1 MSYLDNVEAPKNH
14 LDDADFDFLVSQL
27 FTKVDGVSHQ
37 NLGEFP
43 TISSKKVYV
52 IEQFI
57 KQWKTFI
64 GPDIMP
70 AAPLI
75 FPNKAKRLYY
85 IRDTTLARLVV
96 KMLKISPKSQDY
108 DKLFNW
114 KKHYHEYKHHHR
126 RDTRNLKSL
135 PFIIAQIYSERR
147 DPDKIVKPTIKISEV
162 NKVLETLTTDEASKS
177 AQQVAILEPVVE
189 KLTIEQL
196 RWFFT
201 ILLKISTLGSF
212 ETAFFERWHPDAPRL
227 YGLCNNLSKV
237 FWLLTDPEVRLTD
250 DQLTIQPFYPFLP
263 QLSQK
268 VNISYEK
275 LCARMNNAFYIEE
288 KMDGDRMILHFQD
301 SRFKFFSRR
310 TKDYTL
316 LYGASF
322 QIGSLTKYLTDAF
335 HPRVK
340 SIVLDGEMVA
350 WDFKRKV
357 ILPFGTLKT
366 SAVQEAV
373 RQFTTT
379 DVFEEQS
386 AWPLFIVFDVLHV
399 NGKNLTNHKLSYRK
413 QLLRSLI
420 NEIPHKFELLP
431 LMKGSDPDDIK
442 LAIKNVISD
451 RGEGL
456 VIKNVD
462 LKYHVAQRD
471 NSWVKVKPEYL
482 EQFGENLDLVI
493 IGLIPAV
500 KNSYMCG
507 LRDKENGNVFKSFCT
522 VANGFTEG
530 EFDRLERLT
539 AGKWNNLKTNP
550 PPTDLI
556 QFGRKK
562 PDFWINPNDSVAL
575 EIKARSIDV
584 SLEETYA
591 VGTTLH
597 NLYCRRIRDDKLIED
612 CVTLQEYRE
621 MKLKYSSDFNKS
633 QTILQG
639 RKRKANSFLLEQA
652 SKQVKTE
659 VTSNLFSNFQFL
671 ILSDCKKSRDN
682 ERLSVEDLSR
692 IVKLHGGMLIRNHK
706 LAKEPDRQTIVISE
720 VAIPSTEAIV
730 NYGLDI
736 LKLVWVFNCIESN
749 AIVPL
754 EPSMIFRT
762 RSVDLLKNSL
772 ARLDVYGDSFTQRV
786 DLPIVEFCRRI
797 ENPQLTDNDIKCA
810 KEEFL
815 HELGDNPPLAFLFND
830 VKFLIVAAH
839 NWAKDGLRRKVER
852 YGGQISETLGDCSF
866 VVVANE
872 EGDETLAARI
882 DVISHDIADSVSFS
896 NSSNLP
902 IPSIV
907 KSSFIDLCIEHRVL
921 VDAADFSIG
930 RKSKM
935 RKN

>member
-1 MSYLDNVEAPKNH
+1 MSYLDNVEPPQNH
-14 LDDADFDFLVSQL
+14 LDDADFEFVVSQL

-57 KQWKTFI
+57 KQWRTFI
-64 GPDIMP
+64 GPNVVP
-70 AAPLI
+70 VAQLI
-75 FPNKAKRLYY
+75 FPNKVKRLYY

-96 KMLKISPKSQDY
+96 KMLKIPPKSQDY
-108 DKLFNW
+108 DRLFNW
-114 KKHYHEYKHHHR
+114 KKHYHDYKHHNR
-126 RDTRNLKSL
+126 RDTRNLRSL
-135 PFIIAQIYSERR
+135 PFIIAQIFSERR
-147 DPDKIVKPTIKISEV
+147 DPELIVKPTVKISEV
-162 NKVLETLTTDEASKS
+162 NSVLEALTTEDASKS
-177 AQQVAILEPVVE
+177 AQQVAILEPLVA

-201 ILLKISTLGSF
+201 IVLKISTLGSF

-237 FWLLTDPEVRLTD
+237 FWLLTDPTKRLTD
-250 DQLTIQPFYPFLP
+250 EQLTIQPFYPFLP

-268 VNISYEK
+268 VTISYEK

-288 KMDGDRMILHFQD
+288 KMDGDRMLLHFQD
-301 SRFKFFSRR
+301 SKFRFYSRR
-310 TKDYTL
+310 TKNYTL

-350 WDFKRKV
+350 WDFKRKM
-357 ILPFGTLKT
+357 ILPFGTLKA

-420 NEIPHKFELLP
+420 NEVPHKLELLP
-431 LMKGSDPDDIK
+431 LLMGTSPDDIK
-442 LAIKNVISD
+442 LAIKNVICD

-493 IGLIPAV
+493 IGLIPAI

-507 LRDKENGNVFKSFCT
+507 LRDKESNVYKSFCT
-522 VANGFTEG
+522 VANGFTER

-539 AGKWNNLKTNP
+539 AGKWNNMKASP
-550 PPTDLI
+550 PPADI
-556 QFGRKK
+556 VQFGRKK
-562 PDFWINPNDSVAL
+562 PDFWINPVDSVAL

-584 SLEETYA
+584 TLEETYA

-597 NLYCRRIRDDKLIED
+597 NLYCRRIRDDKPVDE
-612 CVTLQEYRE
+612 CVTLQEYKE
-621 MKLKYSSDFNKS
+621 IKLKYSSDFNKS
-633 QTILQG
+633 QSILKD
-639 RKRKANSFLLEQA
+639 RKRKSNSFLIDQV
-652 SKQVKTE
+652 SKKVKAE
-659 VTSNLFSNFQFL
+659 VVSLLFANFQFL
-671 ILSDCKKSRDN
+671 ILSDCRRSPGSHRV
-682 ERLSVEDLSR
+682 SVEDLSR
-692 IVKLHGGMLIRNHK
+692 LVKQNGGKLIRSHR
-706 LAKEPDRQTIVISE
+706 LALGSDRQTVVVSE
-720 VAIPSTEAIV
+720 VAIPSTDAV
-730 NYGLDI
+730 VDYGLDI
-736 LKLVWVFNCIESN
+736 VRLLWIYSCIDQS
-749 AIVPL
+749 AVVPI

-762 RSVDLLKNSL
+762 RSARLLESSL
-772 ARLDVYGDSFTQRV
+772 ARLDVYGDSFTQPVLMGIAEYCSHLEDTQSAFNVAEERAGFV
-786 DLPIVEFCRRI
+786 DEY
-797 ENPQLTDNDIKCA
+797 EA
-810 KEEFL
+810 
-815 HELGDNPPLAFLFND
+815 PLAFLFD
-830 VKFLIVAAH
+830 GVKFVVVAGEE
-839 NWAKDGLRRKVER
+839 WAYGALRRKIER
-852 YGGQISETLGDCSF
+852 YGGTVCGLETECSF
-866 VVVANE
+866 VVVDDTALS
-872 EGDETLAARI
+872 DQI
-882 DVISHDIADSVSFS
+882 DTMSRSISNSVSFS
-896 NSSNLP
+896 HGHINP
-902 IPSIV
+902 VARIV
-907 KSSFIDLCIEHRVL
+907 RSGFVDECIAQKVFA
-921 VDAADFSIG
+921 DAADYAVG
-930 RKSKM
+930 RRTFRS
-935 RKN
+935 RAAT